1 MAINKNNGEPI
12 IITIKENIKSN
23 KDLKR
28 GQIFSFDCF
37 SKKFTL
43 TL

>member
-1 MAINKNNGEPI
+1 MGPLELNLIKIAINKNNGEPI

-28 GQIFSFDCF
+28 G
-37 SKKFTL
+37 
-43 TL
+43 